1 MTLQI
6 PSLRRR
12 RNENAQR
19 HVGHHVNLFLDT
31 DMAELIPRWLDL
43 GLVEDDEA
51 APHQAVTHLDQ
62 LTARQRFDRCRG
74 RNHADTTSVPLP
86 R

>member
-19 HVGHHVNLFLDT
+19 HVGHHVNLLVDT

-43 GLVEDDEA
+43 RVTEDDDA
-51 APHQAVTHLDQ
+51 APH
-62 LTARQRFDRCRG
+62 
-74 RNHADTTSVPLP
+74 
-86 R
+86 